1 MSVSDKAE
9 ETFSSNQS
17 PPWKQSTRTV
27 VGVLLVLTT
36 GLLIY
41 QLRQFMVPFILALL
55 LAYILHP
62 LVLRMQRWR
71 GMSRGLAVAL
81 IYIAIVL
88 ILVAATTGLGIAAF
102 ARIAAFGE
110 VLAGLSTTFPDLLA
124 NLLLLDFAIGPFEF
138 NLSEANL
145 DQFLNGVSS
154 AVTPLISQTGNILR
168 GVAGATA
175 SFVGTSVLIL
185 VISFYLL
192 LYLERFGWS
201 IIGWVP
207 PAYKSDASRIM
218 NEAGNIWQAFFRG
231 QLLMGLAV
239 GTMTFVIMSIL
250 GLQSAL
256 GLGLLAGVLEFVPIF
271 GPWITAIVSVFVAL
285 FQETNPWGLTPVG
298 FALVVLAAGILIQQ
312 IENNVLYPRVIGGS
326 LSLNPL
332 VVLLAV
338 LAAGSIFGIVGL
350 MLAAPVVA
358 TLRLCVG
365 YLYWKTVGVDP
376 PASTFRRSAE
386 PRGRPMVRR
395 MTDRLRRL
403 RKPVEKADPQ

>member
-1 MSVSDKAE
+1 MSDKAE
-9 ETFSSNQS
+9 ESLSSNQS

-27 VGVLLVLTT
+27 VGVLLVLLT

-62 LVLRMQRWR
+62 LALRMQGWR
-71 GMSRGLAVAL
+71 GMNRGLAVAL
-81 IYIAIVL
+81 IYIVIVL
-88 ILVAATTGLGIAAF
+88 VLVAATTGLGIAAF

-110 VLAGLSTTFPDLLA
+110 VLAGLSTTLPDLLA
-124 NLLLLDFAIGPFEF
+124 NLLLLDFSLGPFDF
-138 NLSEANL
+138 NLSEADL
-145 DQFLNGVSS
+145 GQFLDGVSS
-154 AVTPLISQTGNILR
+154 AVAPLISQTGNILR

-175 SFVGTSVLIL
+175 SFVGTSVLVL

-218 NEAGNIWQAFFRG
+218 NEAGEIWQAFFRG

-239 GTMTFVIMSIL
+239 GTMTFVIMSVL
-250 GLQSAL
+250 GLQSAF

-271 GPWITAIVSVFVAL
+271 GPWITAIVSVLVAL
-285 FQETNPWGLTPVG
+285 FQETNPLGLTPVG
-298 FALVVLAAGILIQQ
+298 YALVVLVAGIFIQQ
-312 IENNVLYPRVIGGS
+312 IENNVLYPRVIGTS

-358 TLRLCVG
+358 TLRLLVG

-376 PASTFRRSAE
+376 PAGTFKRSAE
-386 PRGRPMVRR
+386 PRGKSMVRR
-395 MTDRLRRL
+395 LTDRLRRF
-403 RKPVEKADPQ
+403 RNPVEQSNLQ